1 MESRQLAD
9 VVRGG
14 ILLATAILLGVLLW
28 KFYQVAPRMGISI
41 KQAYYF
47 PIALV
52 AGICWVTY
60 RGVKTIVTALRRT
73 D

>member
-1 MESRQLAD
+1 LESRQLAD

-14 ILLATAILLGVLLW
+14 ILLATAVLLGVLLW
-28 KFYQVAPRMGISI
+28 KFYQVAPRMGISV
-41 KQAYYF
+41 KQVYYF

-73 D
+73 G